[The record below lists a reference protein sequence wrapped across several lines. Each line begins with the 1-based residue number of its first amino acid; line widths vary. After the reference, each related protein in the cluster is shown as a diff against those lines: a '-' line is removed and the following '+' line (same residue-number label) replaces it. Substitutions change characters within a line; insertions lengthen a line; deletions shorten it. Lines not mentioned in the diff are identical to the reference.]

1 MLAAL
6 DEEIAKVA
14 DGGVDEATLSS
25 VKTKMLSDWYGGL
38 ESFLGRA
45 DTLAKLQT
53 LWGDAN
59 VANKMPGWIQAVTAA
74 DIQRVA
80 RTYLTDANR
89 SVVVRRPVAAA
100 KAPAK

>member
-1 MLAAL
+1 MLA
-6 DEEIAKVA
+6 
-14 DGGVDEATLSS
+14 
-25 VKTKMLSDWYGGL
+25 DWYNGL
-38 ESFLGRA
+38 ESYLDRA
-45 DTLAKLQT
+45 DSLAKLQT

-59 VANKMPGWIQAVTAA
+59 VANKMPGWIEKVSAA

-100 KAPAK
+100 AQAPAK